1 MRYDTLGTYKDAE
14 TVIYDGQG
22 QAHDGYY
29 CSSCCVGCPY
39 VVSDFKGGDACYGD
53 EYHICMNERMNEN

>member
-22 QAHDGYY
+22 WAHDGYY
-29 CSSCCVGCPY
+29 CGSDCLGCPY
-39 VVSDFKGGDACYGD
+39 AVCDFKG
-53 EYHICMNERMNEN
+53 

>member
-22 QAHDGYY
+22 WAHDGYFCRY
-29 CSSCCVGCPY
+29 CVGCPY
-39 VVSDFKGGDACYGD
+39 VVSDFEGRPACYGD
-53 EYHICMNERMNEN
+53 EYHICKDENEE

>member
-1 MRYDTLGTYKDAE
+1 MRDDTLRTYKDAE

-29 CSSCCVGCPY
+29 CSNRCVGCPY
-39 VVSDFKGGDACYGD
+39 VASDFKGKDACYGD
-53 EYHICMNERMNEN
+53 EYHRCINERW